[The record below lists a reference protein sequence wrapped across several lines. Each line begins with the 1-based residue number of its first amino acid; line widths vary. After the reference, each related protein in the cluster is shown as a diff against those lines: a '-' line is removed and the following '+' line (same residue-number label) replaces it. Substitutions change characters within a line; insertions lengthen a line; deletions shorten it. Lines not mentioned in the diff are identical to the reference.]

1 MSVPVK
7 SRKKTAITRA
17 SRPHMTFLMS
27 QPDLISAHH
36 TPCLLAHVQ
45 KESQNLRR
53 IQLNSRRSQAPPAIF
68 EPPAVAGGF
77 CSNPKTRP
85 LPQAVLTWSLRPAWS
100 HVI

>member
-17 SRPHMTFLMS
+17 SRPHITFLMS
-27 QPDLISAHH
+27 QPDLISAHY
-36 TPCLLAHVQ
+36 TPCFVTHVQ

-53 IQLNSRRSQAPPAIF
+53 RQLNSRRSQAPPAIF

-85 LPQAVLTWSLRPAWS
+85 LPQAVLTLRLRPAS
-100 HVI
+100 SQLS